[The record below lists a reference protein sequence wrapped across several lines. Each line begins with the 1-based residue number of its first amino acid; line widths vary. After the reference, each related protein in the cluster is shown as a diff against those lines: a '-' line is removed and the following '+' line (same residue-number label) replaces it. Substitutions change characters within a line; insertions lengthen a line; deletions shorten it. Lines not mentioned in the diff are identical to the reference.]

1 MTNYHSI
8 ISAHTEST
16 QSWGDASSQRPIIEN
31 DVEDSSTL
39 CHVENKLES
48 SRWIPSSHWIIV
60 LCLVIGITFSCI
72 ITNDRS
78 VHVSLESSSLN
89 MDGDLQKDAI
99 EATTLLTSFIFQE
112 DVASQEEHTPE
123 LGFPGMSSSQKRP
136 LVYLNG
142 PDAYSLLLD
151 STPGTNAISTYSSN
165 VFLLLSGLD
174 VQLYPEYSGAASVAS
189 ILNSLRFGQSSTNA
203 GVDIPADTMFPSYR
217 YATQTNIFNACT
229 SQHVI
234 SNIDGMLTPPFGLT
248 MDQVANLLKCHLNA
262 TSDDPWKVS
271 TTFVD
276 ETHMTVGKMR
286 FEINSALQD
295 PDSRVLVNY
304 DLAEVGQGSG
314 GHWSPI
320 GGYSEKQ
327 DAFLVLDVA
336 KYIYPPVWIPTE
348 RLFDGLSQLDP
359 CGKWNF
365 PYAQAALSTEERSVK
380 PEDVDKT
387 ITSKLGCQPQLRGY
401 IVVSK
406 SS

>member
-1 MTNYHSI
+1 MLNYQSI
-8 ISAHTEST
+8 QPWAGVASRRPVNENDIEST
-16 QSWGDASSQRPIIEN
+16 
-31 DVEDSSTL
+31 STL
-39 CHVENKLES
+39 GHIEIKAES
-48 SRWIPSSHWIIV
+48 NSLIRRLPLRAVICI
-60 LCLVIGITFSCI
+60 LIGITFSCI
-72 ITNDRS
+72 ISNKIRDPNS
-78 VHVSLESSSLN
+78 FESSELN
-89 MDGDLQKDAI
+89 VGGDFQKDAKD
-99 EATTLLTSFIFQE
+99 AKKFLTSLVLHEE
-112 DVASQEEHTPE
+112 DMIEEERAPE
-123 LGFPGMSSSQKRP
+123 LGFPGIPIAQKRP

-151 STPGTNAISTYSSN
+151 STPGTNSISPYSSN

-189 ILNSLRFGQSSTNA
+189 VLNSLRFGQSSTNA
-203 GVDIPADTMFPSYR
+203 GVDIPADNMFPSFR

-234 SNIDGMLTPPFGLT
+234 SNVGGGPGIDGLLTPPFGLT
-248 MDQVANLLKCHLNA
+248 VDQVANLMQCHLNA
-262 TSDDPWKVS
+262 TSDDPWKVA

-286 FEINSALQD
+286 FDIKSALED

-304 DLAEVGQGSG
+304 DLSQVGQGSG

-336 KYIYPPVWIPTE
+336 KYIYPPAWIPTE
-348 RLFDGLSQLDP
+348 RLFDGLSGLDK

-365 PYAQAALSTEERSVK
+365 PYAQAALSKEERAVK
-380 PEDVDKT
+380 PENVDNQ
-387 ITSKLGCQPQLRGY
+387 ILSKLGCQPQLRGY